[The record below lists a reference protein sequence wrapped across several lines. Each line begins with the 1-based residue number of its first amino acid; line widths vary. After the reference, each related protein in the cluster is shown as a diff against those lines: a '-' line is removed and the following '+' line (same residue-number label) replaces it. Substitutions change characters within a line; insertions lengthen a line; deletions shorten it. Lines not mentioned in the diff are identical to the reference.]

1 MFERFTDKGR
11 KIIILARE
19 EAERHQND
27 YLGTEHLVLAIL
39 RESDGI
45 ALMIL
50 KKMGLSTEQIRLEI
64 ERNLPGGGTTMTF
77 GEIPFSP
84 RVKKVIEYGVEEAR
98 LLGHNHIGSEHLLL
112 GLLREEEG
120 IGGKI
125 LRSLGANLLTARQLT
140 VTFLRKSA
148 PRERDRKSNTP
159 ALDEFGRDLTQMAQ
173 EGQLDP
179 VIGRADEIERVL
191 QILSRRTKN
200 NPVLIGESGVGKTAI
215 VEGLAQRIVQSEVPD
230 NLLSRRVIALDL
242 GSLVA
247 GTKYRGQFE
256 ERLKVVM
263 KEIVQAGN
271 IIIFIDELHTLVGAG
286 AAEGSIDASNM
297 LKPALSRGEIQC
309 IGATTLDEYRKHIEK
324 DGALKR
330 RFQPIYVQPP
340 SLDETVR
347 IIQGLRDR
355 YEEHH
360 GVEITEDAIVEAV
373 KLSDRYITD
382 RFLPDKAIDLID
394 ETGSRAKLQ
403 TYALPSELKAMEQE
417 LKKVSRDKELAISM
431 QNFEEA
437 VRHREEEER
446 LRKLLEESKREWKKN
461 QEKQKPTIGKEDVA
475 YVVSKMTGIPLFK
488 LEEEESNKLLRM
500 EEFLHK
506 RVVGQNEAIS
516 AVCRAIRRSR
526 AGLKEAKKPIGSFI
540 FLGPT
545 GVGKTELAR
554 TLAEFL
560 FNTEDALIRID
571 MSEYQEKFTSSRL
584 FGAPPGY
591 VGYEEGGQ
599 LTERVRRRPYSVVLF
614 DEIEKA
620 HPDVF
625 NLLLQ
630 VLDDGVLT
638 DSLGRKVD
646 FKNTVVIMTS
656 NIGTKMIQ
664 KGVSL
669 GFQSTD
675 AEQDRHKKEEVLGE
689 LRRQFSPEF
698 LNRIDE
704 IVVFHQLDKTHLTSI
719 LDILLRE
726 LNLRLVDKGV
736 EIEVEDEV
744 KAWLIKEG
752 YEPLYGA
759 RPMRRTIQ
767 RAIGDPLSEE
777 MIKGRF
783 KESRKIKVVLRD
795 GAPTFIEQDSN
806 KRVTHHCATLVSM
819 RTRVALFFACKLD
832 DVHNRFSPRS
842 HTRHRNILRR
852 NRCGGD
858 RCGWIR
864 SLKYRGF
871 TACRPRALWWC
882 RAGTRLSRPY

>member
-27 YLGTEHLVLAIL
+27 YLGTEHLVLAIV

-45 ALMIL
+45 ALTII
-50 KKMGLSTEQIRLEI
+50 KKMGLSSEQIRLEI

-140 VTFLRKSA
+140 VTFLRKAS
-148 PRERDRKSNTP
+148 PRERDRKSTTP
-159 ALDEFGRDLTQMAQ
+159 ALDEFGRDLTQLAHD
-173 EGQLDP
+173 GQLDP
-179 VIGRADEIERVL
+179 VIGRSDEIQRLL

-200 NPVLIGESGVGKTAI
+200 NPALIGESGVGKTAI
-215 VEGLAQRIVQSEVPD
+215 VEGLAQRIVTSDVPD

-271 IIIFIDELHTLVGAG
+271 VIIFIDELHTLVGAG

-297 LKPALSRGEIQC
+297 LKPALARGEIQC

-340 SLDETVR
+340 SMDETIH
-347 IIQGLRDR
+347 IIHGLRDR

-360 GVEITEDAIVEAV
+360 GVEISDEAVVEAV

-382 RFLPDKAIDLID
+382 RFMPDKAIDLID

-403 TYALPSELKAMEQE
+403 AYSLPGELKALDQE
-417 LKKVSRDKELAISM
+417 LKKVASEKEGAISL

-437 VRHREEEER
+437 VKFREEEER
-446 LRKLLEESKREWKKN
+446 LRKLLDESKREWKKT
-461 QEKQKPTIGKEDVA
+461 QEQNKPVITKEDIA
-475 YVVSKMTGIPLFK
+475 FVVSKMTGIPLVK
-488 LEEEESNKLLRM
+488 LEEEESTKLLRM
-500 EEFLHK
+500 EEFIHK
-506 RVVGQNEAIS
+506 RIVGQEEAIS

-554 TLAEFL
+554 ALAEFL
-560 FNTEDALIRID
+560 FNSEDALIRVD

-599 LTERVRRRPYSVVLF
+599 LTEKVRRRPYSVVLF

-620 HPDVF
+620 HPDIF
-625 NLLLQ
+625 NVLLQ

-638 DSLGRKVD
+638 DSLGRKID
-646 FKNTVVIMTS
+646 FKNTLVIMTS
-656 NIGTKMIQ
+656 NLATKLIQ

-669 GFQSTD
+669 GFQRT
-675 AEQDRHKKEEVLGE
+675 EQADQNKRMKDEVLAE
-689 LRRQFSPEF
+689 LRRAFSPEF

-704 IVVFHQLDKTHLTSI
+704 VVVFHQLEKEHLVSI
-719 LDILLRE
+719 VDILVKE
-726 LNLRLVDKGV
+726 LNARLMERGIQL
-736 EIEVEDEV
+736 EIDDDV
-744 KAWLIKEG
+744 KHWLIKEG
-752 YEPLYGA
+752 YQPMYGA
-759 RPMRRTIQ
+759 RPMRRTIE
-767 RAIGDPLSEE
+767 RRIGDPLSEE
-777 MIKGRF
+777 LIRGRF
-783 KESRKIKVVLRD
+783 KDVRKIKVVLRD
-795 GAPTFIEQDSN
+795 DSPLF
-806 KRVTHHCATLVSM
+806 VEEE
-819 RTRVALFFACKLD
+819 ALAE
-832 DVHNRFSPRS
+832 V
-842 HTRHRNILRR
+842 
-852 NRCGGD
+852 
-858 RCGWIR
+858 
-864 SLKYRGF
+864 
-871 TACRPRALWWC
+871 
-882 RAGTRLSRPY
+882 

>member
-50 KKMGLSTEQIRLEI
+50 KKMGLSPEQIRLEI

-84 RVKKVIEYGVEEAR
+84 RVKKVIEYAVEEAR

-179 VIGRADEIERVL
+179 VIGRSDEIERVL

-215 VEGLAQRIVQSEVPD
+215 VEGLAQRIVTSEVPD
-230 NLLSRRVIALDL
+230 NLLNRRVIALDL

-263 KEIVQAGN
+263 KEIAQAGN

-330 RFQPIYVQPP
+330 RFQPIHVQPP
-340 SLDETVR
+340 SVDETIR

-360 GVEITEDAIVEAV
+360 SVEITDEAIVESV

-403 TYALPSELKAMEQE
+403 TYALPGELKAMEQE
-417 LKKVSRDKELAISM
+417 LKRVSREKEVAISM

-461 QEKQKPTIGKEDVA
+461 QEKNKPVIGKEDVA

-500 EEFLHK
+500 EEFLHR
-506 RVVGQNEAIS
+506 RVIGQDEAIS
-516 AVCRAIRRSR
+516 AVARAIRRSR
-526 AGLKEAKKPIGSFI
+526 AGLKETKKPIGSFI

-554 TLAEFL
+554 ALAEFL
-560 FNTEDALIRID
+560 FNTEDALIRVD

-599 LTERVRRRPYSVVLF
+599 LTEKVRRRPYSVVLF

-625 NLLLQ
+625 NVLLQ
-630 VLDDGVLT
+630 VLDDGMLT

-656 NIGTKMIQ
+656 NLGTKLIQ
-664 KGVSL
+664 RNTSL
-669 GFQSTD
+669 GFQSTEEAVHD
-675 AEQDRHKKEEVLGE
+675 KKIKEDVMGE
-689 LRRQFSPEF
+689 LRRNFSPEF

-704 IVVFHQLDKTHLTSI
+704 IVVFHPLDKVHLYSI
-719 LDILLRE
+719 LDILLAE
-726 LNLRLVDKGV
+726 LNSRLLEKTIQ
-736 EIEVEDEV
+736 IEVSDEV
-744 KAWLIKEG
+744 KQWLIQEG
-752 YEPLYGA
+752 YQPLYGA

-767 RAIGDPLSEE
+767 RNLGDPLSEE
-777 MIKGRF
+777 LIKGRF
-783 KESRKIKVVLRD
+783 KEARRIKVVLKD
-795 GAPTFIEQDSN
+795 GAPSFEEAA
-806 KRVTHHCATLVSM
+806 VMAEV
-819 RTRVALFFACKLD
+819 
-832 DVHNRFSPRS
+832 
-842 HTRHRNILRR
+842 
-852 NRCGGD
+852 
-858 RCGWIR
+858 
-864 SLKYRGF
+864 
-871 TACRPRALWWC
+871 
-882 RAGTRLSRPY
+882 

>member
-1 MFERFTDKGR
+1 MFERFTDRGR

-45 ALMIL
+45 ALMII
-50 KKMGLSTEQIRLEI
+50 KKMGLSPEQIRLEI
-64 ERNLPGGGTTMTF
+64 ERNLPGGGTTVTF

-120 IGGKI
+120 IGGKV

-140 VTFLRKSA
+140 VTFLRKSGS
-148 PRERDRKSNTP
+148 RDRDKKSSTP
-159 ALDEFGRDLTQMAQ
+159 ALDEFGRDLTQLAQ
-173 EGQLDP
+173 ESSLDP
-179 VIGRADEIERVL
+179 VIGRMDEIERVL

-200 NPVLIGESGVGKTAI
+200 NPALIGESGVGKTAI
-215 VEGLAQRIVQSEVPD
+215 VEGLAQRIVSMDVPD
-230 NLLSRRVIALDL
+230 NLLNRRVIALDL

-263 KEIVQAGN
+263 KEIAQAGN
-271 IIIFIDELHTLVGAG
+271 IILFIDELHTLVGAG
-286 AAEGSIDASNM
+286 AAEGSIDAANM

-340 SLDETVR
+340 SVDETIR

-360 GVEITEDAIVEAV
+360 GVEITDEAVTEAV
-373 KLSDRYITD
+373 KLTDRYITD

-403 TYALPSELKAMEQE
+403 SYALPPELKSLEQE
-417 LKKVSRDKELAISM
+417 LKRVAREKEVAIGL
-431 QNFEEA
+431 QNFEDA
-437 VRHREEEER
+437 VKFREEEER
-446 LRKLLEESKREWKKN
+446 FRKLLEDAKRDWKKK
-461 QEKQKPTIGKEDVA
+461 QEQNKPVITGEDVGF
-475 YVVSKMTGIPLFK
+475 VVSKITGIPLFK
-488 LEEEESNKLLRM
+488 LEEEESEKLLHM
-500 EEFLHK
+500 EDFLHK
-506 RVVGQNEAIS
+506 RIVGQEEAIS

-526 AGLKEAKKPIGSFI
+526 AGLKDAKKPIGSFI

-554 TLAEFL
+554 ALAEFL
-560 FNTEDALIRID
+560 FNTEDALVRID

-599 LTERVRRRPYSVVLF
+599 LTEKVRRRPYSVVLF

-620 HPDVF
+620 HPDIF
-625 NLLLQ
+625 NVLLQ

-646 FKNTVVIMTS
+646 FKNTILVMTS
-656 NIGTKMIQ
+656 NLGTKLIQ

-669 GFQSTD
+669 GFQREEES
-675 AEQDRHKKEEVLGE
+675 EHEKRMRGEVLAE
-689 LRRQFSPEF
+689 LKRNFSPEF

-704 IVVFHQLDKTHLTSI
+704 LVVFHQLDKEHLFTI
-719 LDILLRE
+719 VDILIGE
-726 LNLRLVDKGV
+726 LNVRLAERG
-736 EIEVEDEV
+736 IQLEVSEEV
-744 KAWLIKEG
+744 KQWLITEG
-752 YEPLYGA
+752 FEPQYGA

-767 RAIGDPLSEE
+767 KRLGDPLSEE
-777 MIKGRF
+777 LIRGKF
-783 KESRKIKVVLRD
+783 KDAKKIKVVMTEEE
-795 GAPTFIEQDSN
+795 PTFVEEE
-806 KRVTHHCATLVSM
+806 VM
-819 RTRVALFFACKLD
+819 
-832 DVHNRFSPRS
+832 
-842 HTRHRNILRR
+842 
-852 NRCGGD
+852 
-858 RCGWIR
+858 
-864 SLKYRGF
+864 
-871 TACRPRALWWC
+871 
-882 RAGTRLSRPY
+882 AGV

>member
-27 YLGTEHLVLAIL
+27 YLGTEHLVLAIV

-45 ALMIL
+45 ALTII
-50 KKMGLSTEQIRLEI
+50 KKMGLSSEQIRLEI

-140 VTFLRKSA
+140 VTFLRKAS

-159 ALDEFGRDLTQMAQ
+159 ALDEFGRDLTQLAHD
-173 EGQLDP
+173 GQLDP
-179 VIGRADEIERVL
+179 VIGRSDEIQRLL

-200 NPVLIGESGVGKTAI
+200 NPALIGESGVGKTAI
-215 VEGLAQRIVQSEVPD
+215 VEGLAQRIVTSDVPD

-271 IIIFIDELHTLVGAG
+271 VIIFIDELHTLVGAG

-297 LKPALSRGEIQC
+297 LKPALARGEIQC

-340 SLDETVR
+340 SMDETIH
-347 IIQGLRDR
+347 IIHGLRDR

-360 GVEITEDAIVEAV
+360 GVEISDEAIVEAV

-382 RFLPDKAIDLID
+382 RFMPDKAIDLID

-403 TYALPSELKAMEQE
+403 AYSLPGELKALDQE
-417 LKKVSRDKELAISM
+417 LKKVASEKEGAISL

-437 VRHREEEER
+437 VKFREEEER
-446 LRKLLEESKREWKKN
+446 LRKLLDESKREWKKT
-461 QEKQKPTIGKEDVA
+461 QEQNKPVITKEDIA
-475 YVVSKMTGIPLFK
+475 FVVSKMTGIPLVK
-488 LEEEESNKLLRM
+488 LEEEESTKLLRM
-500 EEFLHK
+500 EEFIHK
-506 RVVGQNEAIS
+506 RIVGQEEAIS

-545 GVGKTELAR
+545 GVGKTELGRA
-554 TLAEFL
+554 LAEFL
-560 FNTEDALIRID
+560 FNTEDALIRVD

-599 LTERVRRRPYSVVLF
+599 LTEKVRRRPYSVVLF

-620 HPDVF
+620 HPDIF
-625 NLLLQ
+625 NVLLQ

-638 DSLGRKVD
+638 DSLGRKID
-646 FKNTVVIMTS
+646 FKNTLVIMTS
-656 NIGTKMIQ
+656 NLGTKLIQ

-669 GFQSTD
+669 GFQRT
-675 AEQDRHKKEEVLGE
+675 EQADQNKRMKDEVLAE
-689 LRRQFSPEF
+689 LRRAFSPEF

-704 IVVFHQLDKTHLTSI
+704 VVVFHQLEKEHLVSI
-719 LDILLRE
+719 VDILVKE
-726 LNLRLVDKGV
+726 LNARLMERGIQL
-736 EIEVEDEV
+736 EIDDDV
-744 KAWLIKEG
+744 KHWLIKEG
-752 YEPLYGA
+752 YQPMYGA
-759 RPMRRTIQ
+759 RPMRRTIE
-767 RAIGDPLSEE
+767 RRIGDPLSEE
-777 MIKGRF
+777 LIRGRF
-783 KESRKIKVVLRD
+783 KDVRKIKVVLRD
-795 GAPTFIEQDSN
+795 DSP
-806 KRVTHHCATLVSM
+806 
-819 RTRVALFFACKLD
+819 LFVEEEVLAE
-832 DVHNRFSPRS
+832 V
-842 HTRHRNILRR
+842 
-852 NRCGGD
+852 
-858 RCGWIR
+858 
-864 SLKYRGF
+864 
-871 TACRPRALWWC
+871 
-882 RAGTRLSRPY
+882 

>member
-159 ALDEFGRDLTQMAQ
+159 ALDEFGRDLTQLAQ

-191 QILSRRTKN
+191 QILSRRSKN

-330 RFQPIYVQPP
+330 RFQPIHVQPP
-340 SLDETVR
+340 NLDETVR

-417 LKKVSRDKELAISM
+417 LKKVAREKELSISM

-446 LRKLLEESKREWKKN
+446 LRKLLDESKREWKKS
-461 QEKQKPTIGKEDVA
+461 QEKNKPVIGKEDVA

-516 AVCRAIRRSR
+516 AVARAIRRSR
-526 AGLKEAKKPIGSFI
+526 AGLKEARKPIGSFI

-560 FNTEDALIRID
+560 FNSEDALIRVD

-599 LTERVRRRPYSVVLF
+599 LTEKVRRRPYSVVLF

-625 NLLLQ
+625 NVLLQ

-669 GFQSTD
+669 GFQSTEGE
-675 AEQDRHKKEEVLGE
+675 AARRKKEEVLGE
-689 LRRQFSPEF
+689 LRKSFSPEF

-704 IVVFHQLDKTHLTSI
+704 IVIFHQLEKEQLYSI

-726 LNLRLVDKGV
+726 LNLRLLDKGI
-736 EIEVEDEV
+736 EIEVDDEV
-744 KAWLIKEG
+744 KQWLIKEG

-759 RPMRRTIQ
+759 RPMRRAIQ
-767 RAIGDPLSEE
+767 RAIGDPLSDEL
-777 MIKGRF
+777 IRGRF
-783 KESRKIKVVLRD
+783 KESRKVKVVLRD
-795 GAPTFIEQDSN
+795 GAPTFIEQE
-806 KRVTHHCATLVSM
+806 AM
-819 RTRVALFFACKLD
+819 
-832 DVHNRFSPRS
+832 
-842 HTRHRNILRR
+842 
-852 NRCGGD
+852 
-858 RCGWIR
+858 
-864 SLKYRGF
+864 
-871 TACRPRALWWC
+871 
-882 RAGTRLSRPY
+882 AGV

>member
-159 ALDEFGRDLTQMAQ
+159 ALDEFGRDLTQLAQ

-191 QILSRRTKN
+191 QILSRRSKN

-215 VEGLAQRIVQSEVPD
+215 VEGLAQRIIQSEVPD

-330 RFQPIYVQPP
+330 RFQPIHVQPP
-340 SLDETVR
+340 NLDETVR

-417 LKKVSRDKELAISM
+417 LKKVSRDKELSISM

-446 LRKLLEESKREWKKN
+446 LRKLLDESKREWKKN
-461 QEKQKPTIGKEDVA
+461 QEKNKPVIGKEDVA

-516 AVCRAIRRSR
+516 AVARAIRRSR
-526 AGLKEAKKPIGSFI
+526 AGLKEARKPIGSFI

-560 FNTEDALIRID
+560 FNSEDALIRVD

-599 LTERVRRRPYSVVLF
+599 LTEKVRRRPYSVVLF

-625 NLLLQ
+625 NVLLQ

-669 GFQSTD
+669 GFQSTEGE
-675 AEQDRHKKEEVLGE
+675 AARRKKEEVLGE
-689 LRRQFSPEF
+689 LRKSFSPEF

-704 IVVFHQLDKTHLTSI
+704 IVIFHQLEKEQLYSI

-726 LNLRLVDKGV
+726 LNLRLLDKGI
-736 EIEVEDEV
+736 EIEVDDEV
-744 KAWLIKEG
+744 KQWLIKEG

-759 RPMRRTIQ
+759 RPMRRAIQ
-767 RAIGDPLSEE
+767 RAIGDPLSDEL
-777 MIKGRF
+777 IRGRF
-783 KESRKIKVVLRD
+783 KESRKVKVVLRD
-795 GAPTFIEQDSN
+795 GAPTFIEQE
-806 KRVTHHCATLVSM
+806 AM
-819 RTRVALFFACKLD
+819 
-832 DVHNRFSPRS
+832 
-842 HTRHRNILRR
+842 
-852 NRCGGD
+852 
-858 RCGWIR
+858 
-864 SLKYRGF
+864 
-871 TACRPRALWWC
+871 
-882 RAGTRLSRPY
+882 AGV

>member
-1 MFERFTDKGR
+1 
-11 KIIILARE
+11 
-19 EAERHQND
+19 
-27 YLGTEHLVLAIL
+27 
-39 RESDGI
+39 
-45 ALMIL
+45 
-50 KKMGLSTEQIRLEI
+50 
-64 ERNLPGGGTTMTF
+64 
-77 GEIPFSP
+77 
-84 RVKKVIEYGVEEAR
+84 
-98 LLGHNHIGSEHLLL
+98 
-112 GLLREEEG
+112 
-120 IGGKI
+120 
-125 LRSLGANLLTARQLT
+125 
-140 VTFLRKSA
+140 
-148 PRERDRKSNTP
+148 
-159 ALDEFGRDLTQMAQ
+159 
-173 EGQLDP
+173 

-403 TYALPSELKAMEQE
+403 TYALPGELKAMEQE

-446 LRKLLEESKREWKKN
+446 LRKLLDESKREWKKN
-461 QEKQKPTIGKEDVA
+461 QEKHKPTIGKEDVA

-698 LNRIDE
+698 LNRVDE

-736 EIEVEDEV
+736 EIEVDDEV

-783 KESRKIKVVLRD
+783 KESRKIRVVLRD
-795 GAPTFIEQDSN
+795 GAPTFIEQEAMAE
-806 KRVTHHCATLVSM
+806 V
-819 RTRVALFFACKLD
+819 
-832 DVHNRFSPRS
+832 
-842 HTRHRNILRR
+842 
-852 NRCGGD
+852 
-858 RCGWIR
+858 
-864 SLKYRGF
+864 
-871 TACRPRALWWC
+871 
-882 RAGTRLSRPY
+882 

>member
-1 MFERFTDKGR
+1 
-11 KIIILARE
+11 
-19 EAERHQND
+19 
-27 YLGTEHLVLAIL
+27 
-39 RESDGI
+39 
-45 ALMIL
+45 
-50 KKMGLSTEQIRLEI
+50 
-64 ERNLPGGGTTMTF
+64 MTF

-159 ALDEFGRDLTQMAQ
+159 ALDEFGRDLTQLAQ

-200 NPVLIGESGVGKTAI
+200 NPALIGESGVGKTAI
-215 VEGLAQRIVQSEVPD
+215 VEGLAQRIVMSEVPD

-263 KEIVQAGN
+263 KEIMQAGN
-271 IIIFIDELHTLVGAG
+271 VIIFIDELHTLVGAG

-360 GVEITEDAIVEAV
+360 GVEISEEAIVEAV

-403 TYALPSELKAMEQE
+403 TYSLPGELKALEQE
-417 LKKVSRDKELAISM
+417 LKKI
-431 QNFEEA
+431 EEA
-437 VRHREEEER
+437 VKFREEEER
-446 LRKLLEESKREWKKN
+446 LRKLLDESKREWKKN
-461 QEKQKPTIGKEDVA
+461 QEKHKPVITKEDVA
-475 YVVSKMTGIPLFK
+475 YVVSKITGIPLFK
-488 LEEEESNKLLRM
+488 LEEEESAKLLHM
-500 EEFLHK
+500 ESFLHK
-506 RVVGQNEAIS
+506 RIVGQEEAIS

-554 TLAEFL
+554 ALAEFL

-599 LTERVRRRPYSVVLF
+599 LTEKVRRRPYSVVLF

-620 HPDVF
+620 HPDIF
-625 NLLLQ
+625 NVLLQ

-646 FKNTVVIMTS
+646 FKNSVVIMTS
-656 NIGTKMIQ
+656 NLGTKLIQ

-669 GFQSTD
+669 GFHRTEQSD
-675 AEQDRHKKEEVLGE
+675 HDQRMKDEVLAE
-689 LRRQFSPEF
+689 LRRTFSPEF

-704 IVVFHQLDKTHLTSI
+704 VVVFHQLVKEHLLGI
-719 LDILLRE
+719 LEILIRE
-726 LNLRLVDKGV
+726 FNARLVERGV
-736 EIEVEDEV
+736 QLEIGEEV
-744 KAWLIKEG
+744 KQWLIKEG
-752 YEPLYGA
+752 YQPLYGA

-767 RAIGDPLSEE
+767 KRIGDPLSEE
-777 MIKGRF
+777 LIKGRF
-783 KESRKIKVVLRD
+783 KDSRKIKVVL
-795 GAPTFIEQDSN
+795 
-806 KRVTHHCATLVSM
+806 K
-819 RTRVALFFACKLD
+819 D
-832 DVHNRFSPRS
+832 DLPAFVEEE
-842 HTRHRNILRR
+842 
-852 NRCGGD
+852 
-858 RCGWIR
+858 
-864 SLKYRGF
+864 
-871 TACRPRALWWC
+871 AM
-882 RAGTRLSRPY
+882 AGV

>member
-64 ERNLPGGGTTMTF
+64 ERNLPSGGTTMTF

-140 VTFLRKSA
+140 VTFLRKSS

-159 ALDEFGRDLTQMAQ
+159 ALDEFGRDLTQLAQ

-179 VIGRADEIERVL
+179 VIGRSDEIQRLL

-215 VEGLAQRIVQSEVPD
+215 VEGLAQRIVHSEVPD
-230 NLLSRRVIALDL
+230 NLVSRRVIALDL

-271 IIIFIDELHTLVGAG
+271 VIIFIDELHTLVGAG

-340 SLDETVR
+340 SLEETVR

-360 GVEITEDAIVEAV
+360 GVEISEEAILEAV

-403 TYALPSELKAMEQE
+403 TYSLPGELKALEQE
-417 LKKVSRDKELAISM
+417 LKKISHEKEVSIQM

-437 VRHREEEER
+437 VKFREEEER
-446 LRKLLEESKREWKKN
+446 LRKLLEESKREWKTD
-461 QEKQKPTIGKEDVA
+461 QEKQKPVITQEDIA

-488 LEEEESNKLLRM
+488 LEEEESNKLLHM

-516 AVCRAIRRSR
+516 SVCRAIRRSR

-540 FLGPT
+540 YLGPT

-554 TLAEFL
+554 ALAEFL
-560 FNTEDALIRID
+560 FNTDDALVRID

-599 LTERVRRRPYSVVLF
+599 LTEKVRRRPYSVVLF

-625 NLLLQ
+625 NVLLQ

-656 NIGTKMIQ
+656 NLGTKLIQ

-669 GFQSTD
+669 GFQRD
-675 AEQDRHKKEEVLGE
+675 ERKDHVERMKEEVKSE
-689 LRRQFSPEF
+689 LRRSFNPEF

-704 IVVFHQLDKTHLTSI
+704 IVIFHSLEKEHIREI
-719 LDILLRE
+719 LDILLQE
-726 LNLRLVDKGV
+726 LKLRLIERGIEL
-736 EIEVEDEV
+736 EIGEEV
-744 KAWLIKEG
+744 KQWLVKEG

-767 RAIGDPLSEE
+767 KLIGDPLSEE
-777 MIKGRF
+777 LIKGRF
-783 KESRKIKVVLRD
+783 KEARKVKVVLQD
-795 GAPTFIEQDSN
+795 GAPSFQEEE
-806 KRVTHHCATLVSM
+806 
-819 RTRVALFFACKLD
+819 ALAE
-832 DVHNRFSPRS
+832 V
-842 HTRHRNILRR
+842 
-852 NRCGGD
+852 
-858 RCGWIR
+858 
-864 SLKYRGF
+864 
-871 TACRPRALWWC
+871 
-882 RAGTRLSRPY
+882 

>member
-39 RESDGI
+39 RETDGI
-45 ALMIL
+45 ALTIL
-50 KKMGLSTEQIRLEI
+50 KKMGLSPEQIRLEI
-64 ERNLPGGGTTMTF
+64 ERNLPGGGSTMTF

-84 RVKKVIEYGVEEAR
+84 RVKKVIEYAVEEAR
-98 LLGHNHIGSEHLLL
+98 LLGHNYIGSEHLLL

-140 VTFLRKSA
+140 VTFLRKAA

-159 ALDEFGRDLTQMAQ
+159 ALDEFGRDLTLLAQ

-191 QILSRRTKN
+191 QILCRRTKN

-215 VEGLAQRIVQSEVPD
+215 VEGLAQKIVAAEVPD

-256 ERLKVVM
+256 ERLKVIM
-263 KEIVQAGN
+263 KEITQAGN

-297 LKPALSRGEIQC
+297 LKPALARGEIQC

-340 SLDETVR
+340 SVEETIR

-360 GVEITEDAIVEAV
+360 GVEITDEAIEEAV
-373 KLSDRYITD
+373 RLSDRYITD

-394 ETGSRAKLQ
+394 ETGSRARLQ
-403 TYALPSELKAMEQE
+403 TYALPGELKAMEQE
-417 LKKVSRDKELAISM
+417 LKKVAREKEMAISI

-437 VRHREEEER
+437 VKLREEEER
-446 LRKLLEESKREWKKN
+446 LRKLLEESKREWKKK
-461 QEKQKPTIGKEDVA
+461 QEKRKPVITKEDVA

-488 LEEEESNKLLRM
+488 LEEEESQKLLHM
-500 EEFLHK
+500 EEFLH
-506 RVVGQNEAIS
+506 RRIVGQEEAIS

-526 AGLKEAKKPIGSFI
+526 AGLKDARKPIGSFI

-554 TLAEFL
+554 ALAEFL
-560 FNTEDALIRID
+560 FNSDDALIRID

-599 LTERVRRRPYSVVLF
+599 LTEKVRRRPYSVILF

-620 HPDVF
+620 HPDIF
-625 NLLLQ
+625 NVMLQ

-656 NIGTKMIQ
+656 NLGTKLIQ
-664 KGVSL
+664 KGVAL
-669 GFQSTD
+669 GFQQAE
-675 AEQDRHKKEEVLGE
+675 AEQNRRIKDEVLAE
-689 LRRQFSPEF
+689 LRRTFSPEF
-698 LNRIDE
+698 LNRVDE
-704 IVVFHQLDKTHLTSI
+704 VVVFHPLEEEHLVRI
-719 LDILLRE
+719 VDILLKE
-726 LNLRLVDKGV
+726 LNARLLEKGV
-736 EIEVEDEV
+736 QLEVTDEV
-744 KAWLIKEG
+744 KQWLVKEG
-752 YEPLYGA
+752 YQPLYGA
-759 RPMRRTIQ
+759 RPMRRAIQ
-767 RAIGDPLSEE
+767 KNIGDPLSEE
-777 MIKGRF
+777 LIRGRF
-783 KESRKIKVVLRD
+783 KDSRKIKVVLKD
-795 GAPTFIEQDSN
+795 GVPAFVEEE
-806 KRVTHHCATLVSM
+806 VLAEV
-819 RTRVALFFACKLD
+819 
-832 DVHNRFSPRS
+832 
-842 HTRHRNILRR
+842 
-852 NRCGGD
+852 
-858 RCGWIR
+858 
-864 SLKYRGF
+864 
-871 TACRPRALWWC
+871 
-882 RAGTRLSRPY
+882 

>member
-1 MFERFTDKGR
+1 
-11 KIIILARE
+11 
-19 EAERHQND
+19 
-27 YLGTEHLVLAIL
+27 
-39 RESDGI
+39 
-45 ALMIL
+45 
-50 KKMGLSTEQIRLEI
+50 
-64 ERNLPGGGTTMTF
+64 
-77 GEIPFSP
+77 
-84 RVKKVIEYGVEEAR
+84 
-98 LLGHNHIGSEHLLL
+98 
-112 GLLREEEG
+112 
-120 IGGKI
+120 
-125 LRSLGANLLTARQLT
+125 

-159 ALDEFGRDLTQMAQ
+159 ALDEFGRDLTQLAQ

-215 VEGLAQRIVQSEVPD
+215 VEGLAQRIVTSEVPD

-330 RFQPIYVQPP
+330 RFQPIHVQPP
-340 SLDETVR
+340 STEETVR

-360 GVEITEDAIVEAV
+360 GVEITEEAIAEAV

-403 TYALPSELKAMEQE
+403 TYALPGELKALEQE
-417 LKKVSRDKELAISM
+417 LKKVSREKELAISM

-446 LRKLLEESKREWKKN
+446 LRKLLDESKREWKKN
-461 QEKQKPTIGKEDVA
+461 QEKHKPTISKEDVA

-500 EEFLHK
+500 EDFLHK
-506 RVVGQNEAIS
+506 RVIGQNEAIS

-526 AGLKEAKKPIGSFI
+526 AGLKEARKPIGSFI

-560 FNTEDALIRID
+560 FNSEDALIRID
-571 MSEYQEKFTSSRL
+571 MSEYLEKFTSSRL

-599 LTERVRRRPYSVVLF
+599 LTEKVRRRPYSVVLF

-625 NLLLQ
+625 NVLLQ

-656 NIGTKMIQ
+656 NIGTKLIQ

-669 GFQSTD
+669 GFQNE
-675 AEQDRHKKEEVLGE
+675 EQGEQHRRRKEDVLGE
-689 LRRQFSPEF
+689 LRRAFSPEF

-704 IVVFHQLDKTHLTSI
+704 IVVFHPLEKDHLFNI

-726 LNLRLVDKGV
+726 LNLRLLDKGV
-736 EIEVEDEV
+736 TIEVDDEV
-744 KAWLIKEG
+744 KHWLIKEG

-777 MIKGRF
+777 LIKGRF
-783 KESRKIKVVLRD
+783 KDNRKIKVVLRD
-795 GAPTFIEQDSN
+795 GTPAFIEQEAMAE
-806 KRVTHHCATLVSM
+806 V
-819 RTRVALFFACKLD
+819 
-832 DVHNRFSPRS
+832 
-842 HTRHRNILRR
+842 
-852 NRCGGD
+852 
-858 RCGWIR
+858 
-864 SLKYRGF
+864 
-871 TACRPRALWWC
+871 
-882 RAGTRLSRPY
+882 

>member
-159 ALDEFGRDLTQMAQ
+159 ALDEFGRDLTQLAQ

-191 QILSRRTKN
+191 QILSRRSKN

-215 VEGLAQRIVQSEVPD
+215 VEGLAQRIIQSEVPD

-330 RFQPIYVQPP
+330 RFQPIHVQPP
-340 SLDETVR
+340 NLDETVR

-417 LKKVSRDKELAISM
+417 LKKVAREKELSIST

-446 LRKLLEESKREWKKN
+446 LRKLLDESKREWKKN
-461 QEKQKPTIGKEDVA
+461 QEKNKPVIGKEDVA

-516 AVCRAIRRSR
+516 AVARAIRRSR

-560 FNTEDALIRID
+560 FNSEDALIRVD

-599 LTERVRRRPYSVVLF
+599 LTEKVRRRPYSVVLF

-625 NLLLQ
+625 NVLLQ

-669 GFQSTD
+669 GFQSTEGE
-675 AEQDRHKKEEVLGE
+675 AARRKKEEVLGE
-689 LRRQFSPEF
+689 LKKSFSPEF

-704 IVVFHQLDKTHLTSI
+704 IVIFHQLEKEQLYSI

-726 LNLRLVDKGV
+726 LNLRLLDKGI
-736 EIEVEDEV
+736 EIEVDEEV
-744 KAWLIKEG
+744 KQWLIKEG

-759 RPMRRTIQ
+759 RPMRRAIQ
-767 RAIGDPLSEE
+767 RAIGDPLSDEL
-777 MIKGRF
+777 IRGRF
-783 KESRKIKVVLRD
+783 KESRKVKVVLRD
-795 GAPTFIEQDSN
+795 GAPTFIEQE
-806 KRVTHHCATLVSM
+806 AM
-819 RTRVALFFACKLD
+819 
-832 DVHNRFSPRS
+832 
-842 HTRHRNILRR
+842 
-852 NRCGGD
+852 
-858 RCGWIR
+858 
-864 SLKYRGF
+864 
-871 TACRPRALWWC
+871 
-882 RAGTRLSRPY
+882 AGV

>member
-45 ALMIL
+45 ALMII
-50 KKMGLSTEQIRLEI
+50 KKMGLSSEQIRLEI

-159 ALDEFGRDLTQMAQ
+159 ALDEFGRDLTQLAQ

-179 VIGRADEIERVL
+179 VIGRMDEIERVL

-215 VEGLAQRIVQSEVPD
+215 VEGLAQRIVMSEVPD

-263 KEIVQAGN
+263 KEITQAGN
-271 IIIFIDELHTLVGAG
+271 VIIFIDELHTLVGAG

-340 SLDETVR
+340 TIEETVR

-360 GVEITEDAIVEAV
+360 GVEITEEAISEAV

-403 TYALPSELKAMEQE
+403 TYALPGELKALEQE
-417 LKKVSRDKELAISM
+417 LKKISREKELAISM

-437 VRHREEEER
+437 VRFREEEER
-446 LRKLLEESKREWKKN
+446 LRKLLDESKREWKKN
-461 QEKQKPTIGKEDVA
+461 QEKHKPVITKEDVA

-500 EEFLHK
+500 EEFLH
-506 RVVGQNEAIS
+506 RRIVGQDEAIS

-554 TLAEFL
+554 ALAEFL
-560 FNTEDALIRID
+560 FNTEDALVRID

-599 LTERVRRRPYSVVLF
+599 LTEKVRRRPYSVVLF

-625 NLLLQ
+625 NVLLQ

-656 NIGTKMIQ
+656 NLGTKLIQ

-669 GFQSTD
+669 GFHRTEQSEHNQRMKD
-675 AEQDRHKKEEVLGE
+675 EVLTE
-689 LRRQFSPEF
+689 LRRAFSPEF

-704 IVVFHQLDKTHLTSI
+704 VVVFHQLEKEHLFSI

-726 LNLRLVDKGV
+726 LNVRLVERGV
-736 EIEVEDEV
+736 QIEINDDV
-744 KAWLIKEG
+744 KQWLIQEG
-752 YEPLYGA
+752 YQPLYGA

-767 RAIGDPLSEE
+767 RNIGDPLSEE
-777 MIKGRF
+777 LIKGRF
-783 KESRKIKVVLRD
+783 KDARRIKVVMRD
-795 GAPTFIEQDSN
+795 GAPAFVEEEAMAE
-806 KRVTHHCATLVSM
+806 V
-819 RTRVALFFACKLD
+819 
-832 DVHNRFSPRS
+832 
-842 HTRHRNILRR
+842 
-852 NRCGGD
+852 
-858 RCGWIR
+858 
-864 SLKYRGF
+864 
-871 TACRPRALWWC
+871 
-882 RAGTRLSRPY
+882 